1 MLYQHPYYQRGR
13 DRITRVIEE
22 SDGDEAEDERPR
34 RTPEP
39 EVLMQ
44 NVQSTNNDQQQCS
57 FHSNLA
63 ATIGKMPAYYGTAPR
78 KIATLPRGCYNE
90 LRREWQP
97 KTMMTNTPETK
108 TEVGNYFVSNY
119 PPFSLW
125 QPAYI
130 PQVIEALSQHP
141 RIEDPLGLYLHIP
154 FCRKRCKFC
163 YFKVYTDKNASEIER
178 YLDALIKEN
187 EIYSRTL
194 AFQGRQLRFAY
205 FGGGTPSYISEK
217 QLHYLVEGLNRHVS
231 WENAEEVTF
240 ECEPGTLRKSK
251 LETLKDIGVTRLS
264 LGVEH
269 FNDDVLEANGRAH
282 LSPEIYQA
290 YQWAREVDFA
300 QINIDLIAGMM
311 GESEERWRDTVRRAI
326 ELEPDSVTIYQ
337 MELPY
342 NTVISREMIE
352 KGLDSPIADWPTKR
366 RWVDYAFERFQERGY
381 RVASA
386 YTLATTRKPCRFI
399 YTDAL
404 WHGGDMIGLG
414 VSSFS
419 HFGGVHFQ
427 NAHNFEEYVR
437 LLDSDQ
443 LPLLRALSL
452 TRKQKLIREMI
463 LQLKTGALDTD
474 YFRRK
479 FGVEIW
485 DEFQPVYE
493 RLNDDDLLAR
503 NNGTIELTRS
513 GLLQVDSFLSEFF
526 EAELR
531 PVRYA

>member
-1 MLYQHPYYQRGR
+1 M
-13 DRITRVIEE
+13 
-22 SDGDEAEDERPR
+22 
-34 RTPEP
+34 
-39 EVLMQ
+39 
-44 NVQSTNNDQQQCS
+44 
-57 FHSNLA
+57 
-63 ATIGKMPAYYGTAPR
+63 TIDTAQD
-78 KIATLPRGCYNE
+78 TS
-90 LRREWQP
+90 Q
-97 KTMMTNTPETK
+97 TK

-125 QPAYI
+125 TPEHVPAAMAALNQP
-130 PQVIEALSQHP
+130 P
-141 RIEDPLGLYLHIP
+141 RTADPLGLYLHIP

-163 YFKVYTDKNASEIER
+163 YFKVYTDKNASEIEV
-178 YLDALIKEN
+178 YLKALIKEN
-187 EIYSRTL
+187 EIYSRTR

-217 QLHYLVEGLNRHVS
+217 QLDYLVEGLNRHVS
-231 WENAEEVTF
+231 WEHAEEVTF

-251 LETLKDIGVTRLS
+251 LATLKEIGVTRLS

-269 FNDDVLEANGRAH
+269 FNDDILEANGRAH

-290 YQWAREVDFA
+290 YEWAREVDFP

-311 GESEERWRDTVRRAI
+311 GESEETWRETVRRAI

-366 RWVDYAFERFQERGY
+366 RWVDYAFEQFQARGY
-381 RVASA
+381 CVASA
-386 YTLATTRKPCRFI
+386 YTLATTKKPCRFI

-427 NAHNFEEYVR
+427 NAHSFEEYIR
-437 LLDSDQ
+437 LLEADQ
-443 LPLLRALSL
+443 LPLLRALPL
-452 TRKQKLIREMI
+452 TSKQMLIREMI
-463 LQLKTGALDTD
+463 LQLKTGALDTQ
-474 YFRRK
+474 YFQRK
-479 FGVEIW
+479 FGVDIW
-485 DEFQPVYE
+485 HEFQPVYE
-493 RLNDDDLLAR
+493 RLDEEQMLEHGNDTTGGAIL
-503 NNGTIELTRS
+503 LTRR
-513 GLLQVDSFLSEFF
+513 GLLQVDHFLSEFF
-526 EAELR
+526 EPELK

>member
-1 MLYQHPYYQRGR
+1 M
-13 DRITRVIEE
+13 I
-22 SDGDEAEDERPR
+22 
-34 RTPEP
+34 
-39 EVLMQ
+39 
-44 NVQSTNNDQQQCS
+44 N
-57 FHSNLA
+57 
-63 ATIGKMPAYYGTAPR
+63 
-78 KIATLPRGCYNE
+78 TL
-90 LRREWQP
+90 
-97 KTMMTNTPETK
+97 ETK

-125 QPAYI
+125 QAEYI
-130 PQVIEALSQHP
+130 PDAIEALNRPP
-141 RIEDPLGLYLHIP
+141 RTEDPLGLYLHIP

-163 YFKVYTDKNASEIER
+163 YFKVYTDKNAAEIER

-187 EIYSRTL
+187 EIYSRAR

-205 FGGGTPSYISEK
+205 FGGGTPSYISER
-217 QLHYLVEGLNRHVS
+217 QLEYLVEGLSRHVS

-240 ECEPGTLRKSK
+240 ECEPGTLKKSK

-290 YQWAREVDFA
+290 YAWAREVDFP
-300 QINIDLIAGMM
+300 QINVDLIAGMM
-311 GESEERWRDTVRRAI
+311 GESEDKWRDTVRRTI

-342 NTVISREMIE
+342 NTVISQEMIQ

-366 RWVDYAFERFQERGY
+366 RWVEYAFEQFQERGY

-386 YTLATTRKPCRFI
+386 YTVATTKKPCRFI

-427 NAHNFEEYVR
+427 NVHSFEEYIR

-452 TRKQKLIREMI
+452 TPKQKLIREMV
-463 LQLKTGALDTD
+463 LQLKTGALDIG

-479 FGVEIW
+479 FGVDIW
-485 DEFQPVYE
+485 NEFQTVYE
-493 RLNDDDLLAR
+493 RLERDKMLQHDS
-503 NNGTIELTRS
+503 GTIALTRS
-513 GLLQVDSFLSEFF
+513 GLLQVDHFLSEFF
-526 EAELR
+526 EPELK
-531 PVRYA
+531 VLRYA